1 MKSKKSKLP
10 ALDYLLIPTGWDEQ
24 RKKRAE
30 EEKKKR
36 KIKKILTLNGC
47 DSEEDILELGK
58 KLKGKEKVGI
68 VTFPLHFKEYK
79 EIIAK
84 AQKTEKF
91 PKGIIIESVPTEQ
104 TFKQFIY
111 GILGLI
117 EERLD
122 KEVNYV
128 KDEHESQFRKKLKK
142 FVKRILR

>member
-1 MKSKKSKLP
+1 MKQKIKLP

-24 RKKRAE
+24 RKKRAL
-30 EEKKKR
+30 EEKKVR
-36 KIKKILTLNGC
+36 KIKNIFILNGC
-47 DSEEDILELGK
+47 DSEEDILNLGK
-58 KLKGKEKVGI
+58 KLKGKEKIGI
-68 VTFPLHFKEYK
+68 VTFPLHYQEYK

-84 AQKTEKF
+84 AQKTKKF
-91 PKGIIIESVPTEQ
+91 PKGIKIENIKTEQ

-128 KDEHESQFRKKLKK
+128 KEEKESRIKKILKD
-142 FVKRILR
+142 FVKHLLK

>member
-1 MKSKKSKLP
+1 MKSKNSKLVP
-10 ALDYLLIPTGWDEQ
+10 LDYLLVPTGWDEQ

-30 EEKKKR
+30 EEKKIR

-58 KLKGKEKVGI
+58 KLKGKEKIGI
-68 VTFPLHFKEYK
+68 VTFPLHYLEYK

-84 AQKTEKF
+84 AQKTGKF
-91 PKGIIIESVPTEQ
+91 PKGIIIENIKTEQ
-104 TFKQFIY
+104 TFKQTLY

-128 KDEHESQFRKKLKK
+128 KDEHESPFRKKLKK
-142 FVKRILR
+142 FFKRILG